1 MMRIFSYIFKMW
13 SKTIRFAAACYSL
26 ISKDG
31 AFRTKS
37 NIYDDVFTKNS
48 YQLSAVNYFH
58 KKASIIDVEQG
69 PKYAFVLLCL

>member
-1 MMRIFSYIFKMW
+1 MW
-13 SKTIRFAAACYSL
+13 SKTIRFAAACHSL

-31 AFRTKS
+31 AFRAKS

-48 YQLSAVNYFH
+48 YQLSAVKYFH

-69 PKYAFVLLCL
+69 PKYVFVLLCL